1 MQKILIISFNFPP
14 TIGGIE
20 TYAREL
26 KQYFNITR
34 IIIKNTQ
41 LKQIKITHKYIYLSS
56 LLCSVCAHVDVR
68 HAVRLRHTSDPTL

>member
-26 KQYFNITR
+26 KQYFNDDENIDFIHPSNKISANPLTR
-34 IIIKNTQ
+34 
-41 LKQIKITHKYIYLSS
+41 S
-56 LLCSVCAHVDVR
+56 
-68 HAVRLRHTSDPTL
+68 